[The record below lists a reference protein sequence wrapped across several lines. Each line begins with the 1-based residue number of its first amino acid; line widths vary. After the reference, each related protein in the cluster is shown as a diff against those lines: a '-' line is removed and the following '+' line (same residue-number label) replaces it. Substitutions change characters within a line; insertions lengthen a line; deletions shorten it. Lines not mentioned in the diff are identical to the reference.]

1 MTGNPYSGRPAP
13 SLRAELRAEAIDRSA
28 ACLTF
33 EIACE
38 DGAWSW
44 RVLDRA
50 TELEADGGCDSE
62 AEAARKAE
70 AARYRHAA
78 EQVVRSEVFA

>member
-1 MTGNPYSGRPAP
+1 MTDPYCGRPLITSA
-13 SLRAELRAEAIDRSA
+13 RDERRAEAIDDAARS
-28 ACLTF
+28 LSI
-33 EIACE
+33 EIAVE
-38 DGAWSW
+38 DDAWSW

-62 AEAARKAE
+62 AEARRKAE

-78 EQVVRSEVFA
+78 EQVARSEAFA